1 MLVLPPEL
9 THRQATVCLHMLKQ
23 GLRVHR
29 DSTVVVD
36 AHALTV
42 FDTSALAVL
51 LECRREA
58 LSEGKQFAVQGM
70 PAGLAGMAGL
80 YGVDALLIAAP

>member
-1 MLVLPPEL
+1 MLVLPPNFAPSG
-9 THRQATVCLHMLKQ
+9 HRLLLHMLKQ

-51 LECRREA
+51 LGRRREA
-58 LSEGKQFAVQGM
+58 CPGKQFAVQGM
-70 PAGLAGMAGL
+70 PAGLVGMAGL
-80 YGVDALLIAAP
+80 YGVDALLVAAP

>member
-1 MLVLPPEL
+1 MTMSRRMRL
-9 THRQATVCLHMLKQ
+9 ATL
-23 GLRVHR
+23 
-29 DSTVVVD
+29 
-36 AHALTV
+36 ALLA
-42 FDTSALAVL
+42 ALAVL

-80 YGVDALLIAAP
+80 YGVDALLVAAP

>member
-1 MLVLPPEL
+1 MLVLPVDL
-9 THRQATVCLHMLKQ
+9 TRNQANACLKMLLQ
-23 GLRVHR
+23 GLQSEPGPV
-29 DSTVVVD
+29 VVVD
-36 AHALTV
+36 ATALNR
-42 FDTSALAVL
+42 FDSAALAVL